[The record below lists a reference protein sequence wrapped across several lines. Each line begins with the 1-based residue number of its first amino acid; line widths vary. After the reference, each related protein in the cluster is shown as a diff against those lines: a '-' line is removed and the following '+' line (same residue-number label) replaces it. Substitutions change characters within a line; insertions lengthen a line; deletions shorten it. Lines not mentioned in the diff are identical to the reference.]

1 MADSNRILVVSR
13 YRDTVDDVTRI
24 LEAVGCI
31 VTGTSSD
38 EVAVDL
44 AGSSDYDAL
53 LIGDDVPQADGRYL
67 AQEARNRTPS
77 IAVIT
82 YRALESVLTQLQQAG
97 IKI

>member
-1 MADSNRILVVSR
+1 MTDSNRILVVSR
-13 YRDTVDDVTRI
+13 YDGTVDDVTRI

-53 LIGDDVPQADGRYL
+53 LIGDDVPDTVGRYL
-67 AQEARNRTPS
+67 THQARNRTPD

-82 YRALESVLTQLQQAG
+82 CRSPESVLTQLQQAG
-97 IKI
+97 IRI